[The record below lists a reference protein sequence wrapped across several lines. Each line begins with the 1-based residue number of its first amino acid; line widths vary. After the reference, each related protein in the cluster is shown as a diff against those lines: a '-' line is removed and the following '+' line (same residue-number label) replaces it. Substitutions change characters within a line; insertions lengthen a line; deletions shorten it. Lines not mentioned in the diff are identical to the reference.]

1 MKTKMYISCILAL
14 MITAAAWAVE
24 GLEGPSSPSKAAAKL
39 NGTEADQF
47 MSLTEWSNVKFDK
60 LFTYAGF
67 DQKSRNAVDLGA
79 AFKAGPVYIGAWYE
93 GMFGKVDNKDDR
105 SVETARTGT
114 VPGWFDGTTR
124 KYGTQV
130 TEVRDADHK
139 AAVLIGFGNMG
150 VRLGYARSKANKS
163 GTYYGGVPER
173 NSTQTNSKTPGVVT
187 GDTTYDPK
195 GYVND
200 AERTPSIDF
209 GMNLAVGS
217 LSIAPA
223 VGFALKIDQNSE
235 YGRQTVKTENKTAKT
250 HTIMV
255 NGKGKNNT
263 VMTVMGKLGADI
275 GLNDSLH
282 STFSVGYDLGV
293 GIYGKK
299 KHTASDGS
307 TKELLNGYAIVKDE
321 HTDIQTATMRDVTN
335 AFHAK
340 KFDKSRID
348 NTITLGYAMQK
359 DFTDRLSFFAGVE
372 APITFNFEAVKTSEE
387 NKKVEKHTDLVNKLN
402 DHVKTTTVT
411 TPTETKKTTTVGF
424 NPALKA
430 AITYALIPNR
440 IFLNFGAQV
449 QPFGKDGYEYKTVK
463 TTYDGFIKTTT
474 TTDKYTNDS
483 ARIVPDRT
491 DRDNAPA
498 TESSVQT
505 ATYTKAQVDVHVGVR
520 WDIIDAISFDVMYNK
535 SILEEIQWTKIGNL
549 KLACTIKF

>member
-1 MKTKMYISCILAL
+1 MKIKMYISCILAL

-67 DQKSRNAVDLGA
+67 EQKKKSTVDLGA

-105 SVETARTGT
+105 SVRTERTGT
-114 VPGWFDGTTR
+114 VRGWFDGTTR

-130 TEVRDADHK
+130 MEVRDADHK

-163 GTYYGGVPER
+163 GTYYGGVLVS
-173 NSTQTNSKTPGVVT
+173 NSTQTNSKTPGVVS
-187 GDTTYDPK
+187 GDITYDPK

-223 VGFALKIDQNSE
+223 VGFALKIDQNSA
-235 YGRQTVKTENKTAKT
+235 YGRQTVKTENETAKT
-250 HTIMV
+250 HNTTV
-255 NGKGKNNT
+255 NVKGNNNT
-263 VMTVMGKLGADI
+263 VMTFMGKLGADI

-293 GIYGKK
+293 DIYGKK
-299 KHTASDGS
+299 KHTATDGS
-307 TKELLNGYAIVKDE
+307 TKELLNAYEITEDKHEDVQTVTTRTV
-321 HTDIQTATMRDVTN
+321 TDT
-335 AFHAK
+335 FKAK
-340 KFDKSRID
+340 KFDKSKIG

-372 APITFNFEAVKTSEE
+372 APITFTFATVKTSEE
-387 NKKVEKHTDLVNKLN
+387 NKTVTKHTDLVNKLN
-402 DHVKTTTVT
+402 DHVTTETIT
-411 TPTETKKTTTVGF
+411 TPTGTEKTTTVGF

-430 AITYALIPNR
+430 AITYALVPNR

-463 TTYDGFIKTTT
+463 TTYDGFISTKT
-474 TTDKYTNDS
+474 TTDKYTNDP
-483 ARIVPDRT
+483 AHIVPDRVG
-491 DRDNAPA
+491 RDSAPA